1 MEILLD
7 TETYAYHVNA
17 VFYVVPSIGIKGYDF
32 YDFYEYAI
40 SPVTKMIWKS
50 SLNPFGQ
57 MEWTFV

>member
-1 MEILLD
+1 METLLD
-7 TETYAYHVNA
+7 TETYVYHVNA
-17 VFYVVPSIGIKGYDF
+17 VFYFVPSIEIKGYEF
-32 YDFYEYAI
+32 YDLDEYAI